1 MKLEDLMDNEVK
13 KVLTIR
19 NIILVVLGLF
29 CILTSFYLYGRNKS
43 KVFKDEY
50 MENIFVEEEKD
61 GSYLDEESVA
71 SSGKNVINSNH
82 SKIVVEIKGEVNKPD
97 VYEIDDG
104 SIIRDL
110 INIAGGLTENA
121 NIEGI
126 NRAEKLKDNQ
136 LIVIPDNE
144 SAKEVKTISNGDTTS
159 SEGIININ
167 SASLIDLQKIN
178 GIGEVK
184 AQGIIDYREK
194 NGRFKSIE
202 DIKNVEGIGAK
213 TFEKIKDKI
222 SIWKKLQIINTH

>member
-1 MKLEDLMDNEVK
+1 MDNKVK
-13 KVLTIR
+13 NILTIR

-50 MENIFVEEEKD
+50 MENIFVEEEND
-61 GSYLDEESVA
+61 GSDLEEESVA
-71 SSGKNVINSNH
+71 TSAKNVINSNH
-82 SKIVVEIKGEVNKPD
+82 SKIVVEIKGEVKKPD

-110 INIAGGLTENA
+110 IITAGGLTEDA

-126 NRAEKLKDNQ
+126 NRAEKLKNNQ

-144 SAKEVKTISNGDTTS
+144 SVSKGIVISNGATTS

-167 SASLIDLQKIN
+167 SASLSDLQKIN

-184 AQGIIDYREK
+184 AQSIIDYREK
-194 NGRFKSIE
+194 NGGFKSIE
-202 DIKNVEGIGAK
+202 DIKNVEGIGEK
-213 TFEKIKDKI
+213 TFDKIKDKI
-222 SIWKKLQIINTH
+222 SIWKKLQIINTW

>member
-1 MKLEDLMDNEVK
+1 MDNKVK
-13 KVLTIR
+13 NILTIR

-50 MENIFVEEEKD
+50 MENIFVEEEND
-61 GSYLDEESVA
+61 GSDLEEESVA
-71 SSGKNVINSNH
+71 TSAKNVINSNH
-82 SKIVVEIKGEVNKPD
+82 SKIVVEIKGEVKKPD

-110 INIAGGLTENA
+110 IITAGGLTEDA

-126 NRAEKLKDNQ
+126 NRAEKLKNNQ

-144 SAKEVKTISNGDTTS
+144 SVSKGIVISNGATTS

-167 SASLIDLQKIN
+167 SASLSDLQKIN

-184 AQGIIDYREK
+184 AQSIIDYREK
-194 NGRFKSIE
+194 NGGFKSIE
-202 DIKNVEGIGAK
+202 DIKNVEGIGEK
-213 TFEKIKDKI
+213 TFDKIKDKI
-222 SIWKKLQIINTH
+222 SI